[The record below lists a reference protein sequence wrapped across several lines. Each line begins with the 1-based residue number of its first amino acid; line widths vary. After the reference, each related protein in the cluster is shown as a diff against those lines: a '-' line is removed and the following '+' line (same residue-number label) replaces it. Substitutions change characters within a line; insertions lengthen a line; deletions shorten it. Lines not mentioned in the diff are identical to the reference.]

1 MKREAAEK
9 KLTNC
14 EARQCKTS
22 QDKAWDVYQK
32 GARSMFGIMQKEMK
46 GTISREESIK
56 QIDRLLDRIL
66 KAREVKE
73 LSKCVN
79 TKCSKELSNTW
90 TLAKADACKRV
101 DCKKNTDKYTVMQKA
116 QWTNVIS

>member
-1 MKREAAEK
+1 
-9 KLTNC
+9 
-14 EARQCKTS
+14 
-22 QDKAWDVYQK
+22 
-32 GARSMFGIMQKEMK
+32 MFGIMQKEMK

-79 TKCSKELSNTW
+79 TKC
-90 TLAKADACKRV
+90 
-101 DCKKNTDKYTVMQKA
+101 
-116 QWTNVIS
+116 

>member
-1 MKREAAEK
+1 
-9 KLTNC
+9 
-14 EARQCKTS
+14 
-22 QDKAWDVYQK
+22 
-32 GARSMFGIMQKEMK
+32 MFGIMQKEMK

-90 TLAKADACKRV
+90 TFAKADACKKGTMDKRYILSSLSTLLV
-101 DCKKNTDKYTVMQKA
+101 KVGKGADNTRRGQEAAQRKA
-116 QWTNVIS
+116 NVAINYKASIFSYGYRY